1 MPDPKAPRSDVN
13 SQLLFQRAHKSAI
26 GLAFGIVVGGG
37 IFVITAIHIVAGI
50 KDGLPLFLLSQY
62 FQGYSVTWPG
72 AFVGLAW
79 GLAVGFI
86 AGWLLGFVHN
96 FTVGIWMLIVRAKR
110 DLRQTNNF
118 LDHI

>member
-1 MPDPKAPRSDVN
+1 MA
-13 SQLLFQRAHKSAI
+13 
-26 GLAFGIVVGGG
+26 
-37 IFVITAIHIVAGI
+37 
-50 KDGLPLFLLSQY
+50 
-62 FQGYSVTWPG
+62 G